1 MLEYLASLCSVT
13 CYGTVNAFAK
23 KAIEEMGRHKAIVY
37 SYFTMVILF
46 IIGSF
51 FALPVFSFPQELILE
66 YVIVVC
72 AGALGVIAA
81 FKALDYGQSSI
92 ISPINKIYVLLVLI
106 MSMVFLGEELS
117 IGQIGGS
124 VMIVTS
130 AIVLAS
136 GDGGRLK
143 PEKWMVYLGISILCR
158 AYYYTFIKIFVEAMG
173 PYAATLVLEFG
184 IVLFVV
190 LFHSI
195 RGRDLSPPPVNKA
208 VFPAVSGSMIFFGS
222 LLYSV
227 SVGTI
232 GAALTAAV
240 SAGAPMINAVTSY
253 ILLKEKLSFQ
263 KYLAIILMAIGLIAI
278 FVL

>member
-1 MLEYLASLCSVT
+1 MLEFLASLGSVT
-13 CYGTVNAFAK
+13 CFGTVNAFSK
-23 KAIEEMGRHKAIVY
+23 RAIGVMGRHKAIVY
-37 SYFTMVILF
+37 SYFTMVLLF

-51 FALPVFSFPQELILE
+51 IVLPVFSFPQELIPE
-66 YVIVVC
+66 YIVVVT

-81 FKALDYGQSSI
+81 FKALDYGQSSVI
-92 ISPINKIYVLLVLI
+92 APINKVYVLLVLI
-106 MSMVFLGEELS
+106 MSMVFLGEKLS

-130 AIVLAS
+130 AIVLS
-136 GDGGRLK
+136 LGEGGRLK
-143 PEKWMVYLGISILCR
+143 PEKWMAYLGVSIICR
-158 AYYYTFIKIFVEAMG
+158 AYYYTFIKTFIEAMG
-173 PYAATLVLEFG
+173 PYAATVVLEFG

-195 RGRDLSPPPVNKA
+195 RGRDLSPPPMNKA
-208 VFPAVSGSMIFFGS
+208 LFPVLSGSMIFFGS

-227 SVGTI
+227 SVGVI

-253 ILLKEKLSFQ
+253 LILKEKLSFQ
-263 KYLAIILMAIGLIAI
+263 KYLAIILMAVGLVAI